1 MCEVCDYDIGHM
13 DGCCLDGGC
22 GGIVCSICGRE
33 IGPGDEFIY
42 DMRDGCAV
50 VCASCIEEFPLS
62 DLLEICGYSSAT
74 ELIAETTGKI
84 FRAGETY

>member
-22 GGIVCSICGRE
+22 GGGIVCSICGRE
-33 IGPGDEFIY
+33 IGPGDKFIY

-74 ELIAETTGKI
+74 ELI
-84 FRAGETY
+84 FRAGEKY